1 MLAVNELQ
9 SQVTT
14 IDECSWSDMKQ
25 EGVKTL
31 KHDEMQYLDLIQYIL
46 DNGTKK
52 EDRTGKIERSYD
64 KACCGKM
71 LLWFIIKDSGHVNDN
86 NHFI

>member
-1 MLAVNELQ
+1 MLAVNDLQ
-9 SQVTT
+9 SKVTT
-14 IDECSWSDMKQ
+14 TDKCSLSEMKQ
-25 EGVKTL
+25 ECVKTR

-52 EDRTGKIERSYD
+52 EDRTGKIERSYG

-71 LLWFIIKDSGHVNDN
+71 LLWFIIKHSGHVNNN